1 MPSTARPSPS
11 GAPTGHPS
19 VGAGARDAAV
29 QVVVSL
35 VPEFL
40 PSYAT
45 LADAAG
51 DDPGPVEVFAE
62 LASITADWLVTSPDD
77 DRIARVCRALEQI
90 TADPAGAVELVGLG
104 FLDALEPHEQDRIRP
119 MLGPRSRAILDQ
131 LDDVGL

>member
-1 MPSTARPSPS
+1 MPPTARPPTP
-11 GAPTGHPS
+11 GAPAGRPP
-19 VGAGARDAAV
+19 VGAEARDAAV

-62 LASITADWLVTSPDD
+62 LASITAGWLATSQED
-77 DRIARVCRALEQI
+77 DRIARVCRALEQV
-90 TADPAGAVELVGLG
+90 AGDPAGAVELVGLG

-119 MLGPRSRAILDQ
+119 MLGPRSRAILDE
-131 LDDVGL
+131 LDDIGP